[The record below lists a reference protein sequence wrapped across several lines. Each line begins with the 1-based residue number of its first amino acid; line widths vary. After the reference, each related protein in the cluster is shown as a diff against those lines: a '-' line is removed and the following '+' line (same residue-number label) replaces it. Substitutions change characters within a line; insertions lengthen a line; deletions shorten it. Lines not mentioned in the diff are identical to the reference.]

1 MLVHYF
7 IKVVIPTVF
16 ACLVAA
22 LGWFA
27 FEYQGAIIGGVSA
40 FIIAIVWS
48 FYSWFT
54 GHRARLLSNI
64 RASRRFNLRKGL
76 RLHNQL

>member
-1 MLVHYF
+1 MLVQYF

-16 ACLVAA
+16 ACFVAA

-27 FEYQGAIIGGVSA
+27 FEYRGAVIGGVAA
-40 FIIAIVWS
+40 FVIAIVWS

-54 GHRARLLSNI
+54 GHRARLLGII

-76 RLHNQL
+76 RLQSQH

>member
-16 ACLVAA
+16 ACFVAA

-40 FIIAIVWS
+40 FVIAMVWS

-54 GHRARLLSNI
+54 GNRANLLNAI
-64 RASRRFNLRKGL
+64 RASRRFSLRKGL
-76 RLHNQL
+76 RLQNQL

>member
-1 MLVHYF
+1 MLVQYF

-16 ACLVAA
+16 ACYVAA

-27 FEYQGAIIGGVSA
+27 FAYEGAVIGGVSA
-40 FIIAIVWS
+40 FVIAMAWS

-54 GHRARLLSNI
+54 GNRANLLSAI
-64 RASRRFNLRKGL
+64 RASRRFNLRKSL

>member
-27 FEYQGAIIGGVSA
+27 FEYQGAIIGGISA
-40 FIIAIVWS
+40 FVIAIVWS

-54 GHRARLLSNI
+54 GNRANLLSAI
-64 RASRRFNLRKGL
+64 RASRRFNLRKSL